1 MSVARF
7 KITVGLDRDGT
18 INQDLGTYV
27 THPDRFMPIPRSLEA
42 VAMLRAKGYN
52 IVILTNQAG
61 IMKGIMTPEDVD
73 RVNQR
78 MLDLL
83 GEAGCPSID
92 GIYYSTTNLKEDIY
106 AKPNTGMFKK
116 AEKELGVKFKGG
128 AYVGDKISDLKA
140 ADRLGAMP
148 VLVRTGHGE
157 ETIKKLN
164 TFANRDLKKKTVI
177 FDDLYSFVESLP
189 WNEE

>member
-1 MSVARF
+1 MTIARF

-18 INQDLGTYV
+18 INEDVGYIKDPNKFV
-27 THPDRFMPIPRSLEA
+27 PIPKSLEA

-61 IMKGIMTPEDVD
+61 IMKGVLTQSDVEN
-73 RVNQR
+73 VNAK
-78 MLDLL
+78 MLELL
-83 GEAGCPSID
+83 GKAGCPSID

-106 AKPNTGMFKK
+106 AKPNVGMFKR

-128 AYVGDKISDLKA
+128 AFVGDKLSDLKA
-140 ADRLGAMP
+140 ADKAGAIP
-148 VLVRTGHGE
+148 ILVKTGHGE
-157 ETIKKLN
+157 DTLKELEKFTYRELKRKTMVFDNLWS
-164 TFANRDLKKKTVI
+164 FA
-177 FDDLYSFVESLP
+177 ESLP